1 MKQEKEIVIPISKI
15 KTTPDLSI
23 IEKGEDAVKFEINE
37 IDSEHDN
44 PKDNIKVLK
53 EGQIAIKFPK
63 FIQLIATHDFE
74 EIMES
79 YKTEDVIITSDL
91 LVDLA
96 GTQQHYEEP
105 DASRLSWVFLGIV
118 LGLVVGSIVFL
129 LLLN

>member
-1 MKQEKEIVIPISKI
+1 MSNEKEIVIPISKI
-15 KTTPDLSI
+15 KTTPDLSLV
-23 IEKGEDAVKFEINE
+23 EKSENSVKFEINE
-37 IDSEHDN
+37 IDESSDD

-53 EGQIAIKFPK
+53 EGHIAIKFPK

-74 EIMES
+74 EIIETH
-79 YKTEDVIITSDL
+79 KAEDVIISSDL

-96 GTQQHYEEP
+96 GTSHAYEEP
-105 DASRLSWVFLGIV
+105 DASKLSWVFLGIV

>member
-1 MKQEKEIVIPISKI
+1 MSNDKEIVIPISKI
-15 KTTPDLSI
+15 KTTPDLSLV
-23 IEKGEDAVKFEINE
+23 ERDESAVKFEINE
-37 IDSEHDN
+37 MNPEHDD
-44 PKDNIKVLK
+44 PKENIKVLK

-74 EIMES
+74 QIMDDHKS
-79 YKTEDVIITSDL
+79 EDVIISSDL

-96 GTQQHYEEP
+96 ATAQTYEEP
-105 DASRLSWVFLGIV
+105 DGSRLSWVFLGLV